1 MYPVGSECV
10 HRSDIPVLAETF
22 DVDFNMDSDQTFHSN
37 FGLQL
42 DVPVTPH
49 RHIHRQIPLTQID
62 GLSEYLQAL
71 SGTVTDESTMQET
84 NSASFPLS
92 DSPTIPQNPDVRITR
107 KHRRDRHAPLTSSE
121 GLSEYMQAMMPLKE
135 SVKGAG
141 IPRRDYGNPSPE
153 TALGS
158 HAPTAE
164 EIAWTKRLEARMQMR
179 RARAVK
185 AALNVEN
192 AIVVSGK
199 RGLGSKDM
207 RMSLGA
213 NVHAITES
221 GRAAAGTTLMARA
234 VRAGIWGMFSRR

>member
-1 MYPVGSECV
+1 MYPVGPECV
-10 HRSDIPVLAETF
+10 HRSERPVLAETF
-22 DVDFNMDSDQTFHSN
+22 DVDFNMDFDQTIGSN
-37 FGLQL
+37 FGLHS
-42 DVPVTPH
+42 DVPVTRQH
-49 RHIHRQIPLTQID
+49 HFHRQIPLTQID
-62 GLSEYLQAL
+62 GLSENLQAL
-71 SGTVTDESTMQET
+71 SGVVTDVSTMQEMDP
-84 NSASFPLS
+84 ASTPLS
-92 DSPTIPQNPDVRITR
+92 DRPTIPQNPGVPITR
-107 KHRRDRHAPLTSSE
+107 KHRRDRHAPLTSTD

-185 AALNVEN
+185 AALKVEN

-234 VRAGIWGMFSRR
+234 VRAGIWGVFSRR